1 MCKNRYIF
9 ADNVQIIKLY
19 RIKIVIVITSKSIM
33 DTLGLYFS
41 IFRSIHVLENRKN
54 HSRTIMVEENV
65 TLMQEVSHLDL
76 IPEKH
81 FLIY

>member
-19 RIKIVIVITSKSIM
+19 RIKIVIVSIM
-33 DTLGLYFS
+33 HTLGLYFS

-54 HSRTIMVEENV
+54 HSRTIMVEETG
-65 TLMQEVSHLDL
+65 TLMQEVSHLNL